1 MPRCPGRSRVV
12 FFPNQAKAVF
22 TQDIMILK
30 ILNKLEHKDL
40 LQIYFDCMD
49 DALLSGR
56 KVRTIYLDS
65 KYQEDF
71 KVLHILTPIINY

>member
-1 MPRCPGRSRVV
+1 MNIKIFCR
-12 FFPNQAKAVF
+12 F
-22 TQDIMILK
+22 TLIVWMTHFCR
-30 ILNKLEHKDL
+30 E
-40 LQIYFDCMD
+40 
-49 DALLSGR
+49 